1 MSSSLSLSQLKTQ
14 GRYQEA
20 TALAI
25 RQLTAEPEA
34 AMLHFQLAC
43 LYDVQGLEQQAI
55 PCYLAALARDLPP
68 AQRREAWLGLGST
81 YRALGE
87 YSASLRAF
95 DDGLAEFPQANELML
110 FRAMALYNLGEN
122 KRAVTDLL
130 LLLADTSSDPDI
142 RGYQRAIR
150 HYAADLS
157 LIG

>member
-20 TALAI
+20 TALAL

-68 AQRREAWLGLGST
+68 SAARPGWVSAAPTAPWENIRRRYGLSTTAWPSSG
-81 YRALGE
+81 R
-87 YSASLRAF
+87 
-95 DDGLAEFPQANELML
+95 P
-110 FRAMALYNLGEN
+110 
-122 KRAVTDLL
+122 
-130 LLLADTSSDPDI
+130 TS
-142 RGYQRAIR
+142 
-150 HYAADLS
+150 
-157 LIG
+157 

>member
-1 MSSSLSLSQLKTQ
+1 MSTSLSLLELKTQ

-20 TALAI
+20 TALAL
-25 RQLTAEPEA
+25 RQLAAEPEA
-34 AMLHFQLAC
+34 ATLHFQLAC

-130 LLLADTSSDPDI
+130 LLLAETSSDPNI

>member
-1 MSSSLSLSQLKTQ
+1 MSTSLSLSQLKTQ

-20 TALAI
+20 TALAQ
-25 RQLTAEPEA
+25 RQLAAEPEA

-55 PCYLAALARDLPP
+55 PCYLAALARDLPS

-87 YSASLRAF
+87 YPASLRAF
-95 DDGLAEFPQANELML
+95 DDGLTEFPHANELML

-122 KRAVTDLL
+122 KRAVADLL

-150 HYAADLS
+150 HYAADLNV
-157 LIG
+157 IG

>member
-1 MSSSLSLSQLKTQ
+1 MPTSLSLSQLKTQ

-20 TALAI
+20 TALAL
-25 RQLTAEPEA
+25 RQLATEPEA

-87 YSASLRAF
+87 YPASLRAF
-95 DDGLAEFPQANELML
+95 DDGLTEFPQANELML

-122 KRAVTDLL
+122 KRAVADLL

-142 RGYQRAIR
+142 RGYQCAIR
-150 HYAADLS
+150 HYAADLNV
-157 LIG
+157 IG

>member
-1 MSSSLSLSQLKTQ
+1 MSTSLSLSQLKTQ

-20 TALAI
+20 TALAQ
-25 RQLTAEPEA
+25 RQLAAEQEA

-55 PCYLAALARDLPP
+55 PCYLAALARDLPS

-87 YSASLRAF
+87 YPASLRAF
-95 DDGLAEFPQANELML
+95 DDGLTEFPHANELML

-122 KRAVTDLL
+122 KRAVADLL

-150 HYAADLS
+150 HYAADLNV
-157 LIG
+157 IG

>member
-20 TALAI
+20 TALAL

-55 PCYLAALARDLPP
+55 PCYLTALARDLPP

>member
-1 MSSSLSLSQLKTQ
+1 MPTSLSLSQLKTQ

-20 TALAI
+20 TALAL
-25 RQLTAEPEA
+25 RQLAAEPEV

-87 YSASLRAF
+87 YPASLRAF
-95 DDGLAEFPQANELML
+95 DAGLTEFPQANELML
-110 FRAMALYNLGEN
+110 FRAMTLYNLGES
-122 KRAVTDLL
+122 KRAVSALL
-130 LLLADTSSDPDI
+130 LLLAETSSDPDI